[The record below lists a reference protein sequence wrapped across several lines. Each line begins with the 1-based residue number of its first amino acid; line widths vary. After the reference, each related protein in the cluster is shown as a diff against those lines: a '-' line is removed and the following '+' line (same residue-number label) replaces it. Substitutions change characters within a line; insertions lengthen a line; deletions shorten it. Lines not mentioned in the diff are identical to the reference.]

1 MTITRAF
8 LDRSR
13 ILLDGDDI
21 DTKAFEMVDVSSLH
35 VEEMVIMN
43 RSSRL
48 TFEKIEKTGE
58 VFGYCQA

>member
-1 MTITRAF
+1 
-8 LDRSR
+8 
-13 ILLDGDDI
+13 
-21 DTKAFEMVDVSSLH
+21 MVDVSSLH

-48 TFEKIEKTGE
+48 TFENIEKTGE